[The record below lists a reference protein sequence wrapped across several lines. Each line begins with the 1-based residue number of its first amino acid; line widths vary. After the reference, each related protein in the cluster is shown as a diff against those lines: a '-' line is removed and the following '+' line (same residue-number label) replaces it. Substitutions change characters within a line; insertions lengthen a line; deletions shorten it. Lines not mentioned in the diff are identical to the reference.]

1 MKKIFIIS
9 TILFSSIFL
18 IGCARKEEPLDM
30 GGVPTVIPTP
40 FPTKPVE
47 QTIGERP
54 YVVLQPGSDI
64 HRLKFSIKNIPGG
77 TKTIEYELTYFADSE
92 GNRLERGINGTGS
105 PVEKDGV
112 WEYSPKEE
120 ILFGTASCT
129 TGKCKYKYD
138 ENVTEGMLSITL
150 VGTSGKEKY
159 SSAFRIQK
167 GKEAKEAFTT
177 GDGTFSL
184 VSNTLPANSMYLT
197 ISSVGVPVPLPAG
210 VIVKTIPYAV
220 FPAVNGKGA
229 VSFKTTVTGD
239 IYTLVG
245 KLWQKLVTKTEG
257 NKLTAEF
264 SNSSLFI
271 VGQ

>member
-1 MKKIFIIS
+1 MKKILLIPVII
-9 TILFSSIFL
+9 FSSFFL
-18 IGCARKEEPLDM
+18 IGCAKKEELL
-30 GGVPTVIPTP
+30 GNVPTVIPTP

-64 HRLKFSIKNIPGG
+64 HRLKFSIKNIPSGI
-77 TKTIEYELTYFADSE
+77 KTIEYELTYFADFE

-105 PVEKDGV
+105 PADNKGV

-138 ENVTEGMLSITL
+138 ENVTEGMLSTVL
-150 VGTSGKEKY
+150 VGANGEEKY

-177 GDGTFSL
+177 GDGVFSL
-184 VSNTLPANSMYLT
+184 VSSSLPANAVYLI
-197 ISSVGVPVPLPAG
+197 ISSVGVPVPLPSG
-210 VIVKTIPYAV
+210 VVPKTIPYAV
-220 FPAVNGKGA
+220 YSNVTGKGT
-229 VSFKTTVTGD
+229 VSFKTTTNGD
-239 IYTLVG
+239 IYSLVG
-245 KLWQKLVTKTEG
+245 KSWQKLATKNEG
-257 NKLTAEF
+257 GKLTAEF

-271 VGQ
+271 LGQ